1 MIETVSRTLRVNMKL
16 KTAQN
21 QNGHT
26 IPEFLRSDL
35 ENVREI
41 IAETLTTGH
50 PFLDAGPKRFID
62 HPGKMLRPTLLLLAA
77 HMGDFDAA
85 AAHRLAAAVE
95 ILHIATL
102 IHDDIVDN
110 SPLRRGTTSIHVT
123 EGLRQAV
130 LTGDFLFTRCFRLTA
145 DHASPEVAKT
155 LATVVGRICESE
167 IDQPSSS
174 KVSLRAYLRRT
185 AGKTAILFL
194 MSMYMGAK
202 ESGCDEGTCSTM
214 RKIGYGIGMG
224 FQIIDD
230 ILDYAGSE
238 KNLGKPAGNDIAE
251 GVLTLPMILASRT
264 TGEKILPYRGRWMK
278 NRNAKKIRRKVTES
292 GGLDMA
298 RDVARRYTEKA
309 LVDISTLP
317 DGQAKTAMMELTGG
331 LLRRNY

>member
-1 MIETVSRTLRVNMKL
+1 VSRTIRIHMKS
-16 KTAQN
+16 KSKQN
-21 QNGHT
+21 QGGFST
-26 IPEFLRSDL
+26 PDFLRSDL
-35 ENVREI
+35 ETVRRL

-50 PFLDAGPKRFID
+50 PFLDAGLKRFID
-62 HPGKMLRPTLLLLAA
+62 YPGKMLRPTLLLLSA
-77 HMGDFDAA
+77 HMGEFDST

-102 IHDDIVDN
+102 IHDDIIDN

-145 DHASPEVAKT
+145 DQASPEVAKT

-167 IDQPSSS
+167 IDHPLSSDI
-174 KVSLRAYLRRT
+174 SLRAYLRRT
-185 AGKTAILFL
+185 AGKTALLFL

-230 ILDYAGSE
+230 ILDFTGSE
-238 KNLGKPAGNDIAE
+238 ENLGKPTGNDIAK
-251 GVLTLPMILASRT
+251 GVMTLPMILASRT
-264 TGEKILPYRGRWMK
+264 TGEIILPYRRRWMR
-278 NRNAKKIRRKVTES
+278 NRNAEKIRQKVTES

-309 LVDISTLP
+309 LADISTLP
-317 DGQAKTAMMELTGG
+317 DGQAKTAMVDLTND
-331 LLRRNY
+331 LLGRKY